1 VCSRQ
6 MTNPKLMT
14 RLFPI
19 VLCCCFIFS
28 SNLAFSQPFSA
39 TTGLSDA
46 YIDVAWDLSQACF
59 EDASNNDEA
68 YEEGV
73 FLELMADGSVIYT
86 EIIDDAMPSAVDN
99 VYRHFVG
106 PGKAINYELILYEI
120 GPGDEITVVDCSSL
134 TTTGGTLPF
143 QPPTGVTAT
152 DATRVDAI
160 ELTWTN
166 KSELSTSFQ
175 VVRKTG
181 TEEVTV
187 AVIPGTTITDSTFT
201 YVDAFS
207 LTSPNSLV
215 NGVAYEYC
223 IRTYSQLTNSAFTE
237 TTFPSVT
244 DMGSTYDIG
253 FSATD
258 FTLTDQVDLVWNDI
272 SAFADAIS
280 LRRNDNVFADF
291 ENNTVVSAS
300 DVVPTY
306 GFNSSYSLDILNED
320 RVIIVRASDEGG
332 VEANGSISG
341 FVRNS
346 DGIGIEGIQVKYTV
360 EVLDTTI
367 QDSILTDFTGF
378 YTFEDVFYGRSGN
391 FSLTAKR
398 EGASITPSLLEV
410 TLNNDQPVVTDAD
423 FVFRSGL
430 SPSEDSVAI
439 NTFIPDFGED
449 RIDFTWDYFTTS
461 DTTQFLLFREGQ
473 LIGSTNSTEPV
484 LTLSDLTGKP
494 SYFYI
499 YELKAYAIRND
510 SFAVASAKDT
520 VQFPDVTTPE
530 NLQVQDDFNTETDGI
545 LTLSWTH
552 SSSNYDGFHIYRND
566 SLIAVLPQDV
576 TFFSDY
582 TGKPGAT
589 YDYKVSAFR
598 KFNSQELG
606 EELFESAFLSS
617 DGNVYPA
624 FIQADNVTAAPQAG
638 NNAVSVTWDIPAVAA
653 NADNYTGFKIY
664 RDGIEIGEILKGDDY
679 EFLDLQGL
687 PGSSVTYSIRTYLL
701 QLDTTYL
708 SAPVTGAPSPV
719 LFPVINEPVISG
731 VSTAP
736 GKATVSIAGA
746 YNSGNRN
753 YDGYILYADGIAFDT
768 LQPHQTQGTYYPN
781 TNGTSVSIDFEAR
794 AYRNINGRFF
804 TSSPA
809 MNPANVPL
817 NNDVLEAPGNFNASE
832 EFPMHVA
839 LTWTYPVFK
848 LSEFVVRRGT
858 TIIDTLPTSARAYYD
873 YESGVGVTEEYS
885 VTAIYEGASSIPVYD
900 TGRKRNTAAIF
911 AYVFNDQNGRN
922 LDSLQVTLEGGGL
935 YFGQAFTNRAGLAI
949 IESLPVDNTNIA
961 TVNLMLQGRSVSAA
975 VSTLPNPTQPVEN
988 TDLFF
993 NFDESFQPLMIPPLP
1008 RQDSVPIIV
1017 EAVAEPFVNSRKV
1030 AITWSPSE
1038 GQYDGFEVYRGL
1050 NKIATVNEDGPFFL
1064 FDSLSGPAIEY
1075 IYLIRAFQDVGGQR
1089 IYNRTTPARVVF
1101 PGIKSVENLTAT
1113 ASYDGDD
1120 NSVSLNWSHKTGE
1133 VDYYQV
1139 TRNDEVLGLVNA
1151 GSVLEFKDVTG
1162 KPDQTYIYSVR
1173 AVKLSGSTLL
1183 VSDPK
1188 TVETVFPRV
1197 ADPEIVLQALP
1208 DSNAVKVS
1216 WTYSG
1221 DLVSGYRVSRDGVL
1235 IATLEASDTCFQ
1247 DISGTP
1253 ETIHEYGVIA
1263 ILERGNMNFQSEGAT
1278 DTITFPIIRKVI
1290 NLMATSQ
1297 TNLGNAALSF
1307 EYYAEG
1313 VDYFKMT
1320 YMIDYIDQ
1328 GGMMQ
1333 DSTVEFQLFYNELEN
1348 NMITFLDELAIPGAA
1363 IDYMITAIS
1372 VRDGILY
1379 ESESETVTLASY
1391 PSPPAPTN
1399 FQATDGIY
1407 DNRVEMTW
1415 ELNVEANIDS
1425 FEIRRDGVKIA
1436 MLAGGRRSYADVF
1449 NGIGN
1454 MPSGNFTYTLIAYRR
1469 DYEVNFTSAAA
1480 TDTGYP
1486 GLLREGYNTLADP
1499 GVSATFGWAVS
1510 AHQDILGVGS
1520 PSSDGG
1526 AGRISFF
1533 EFNNDWTLRRS
1544 ISGNVFGLSEW
1555 GSSID
1560 AFNGHFI
1567 AGAPGSNSQDGF
1579 IGYYDTFFPS
1589 LIIVNNAPI
1598 TNSRLGEAVAVSG
1611 SRYYYTEQPD
1621 TPTPSRQ
1628 ITGVNLTYS
1637 PFAATEFTTQV
1648 QAANPSNQKYVSMDA
1663 SDSYLVAGATTNTT
1677 TEEGFVDVY
1686 ERNGN
1691 SMSAIKRMDG
1701 EEDGNNFGTSVSL
1714 SGNLLAVGADGKE
1727 SGRVYIYRV
1736 TGSSPFLDPIQE
1748 ISQPGLDNNTGT
1760 DLFGSSVAMSDDYLI
1775 IGARNHY
1782 DIGSSSS
1789 RTGLAYLYKR
1799 NGSSFD
1805 YIDVMNIP
1813 GGLGSSG
1820 DDFGFSVAACDEGFL
1835 VGAPYFG
1842 SKGGVFYYS
1851 IDLLEL
1857 WNEKLVSVTASDGT
1871 SSSRTR
1877 VEWEFTGNRD
1887 YINGFNVYRD
1897 DELIATE
1904 DPNKSFYLD
1913 TEGIPGKNYV
1923 YKVTVLTTEDRES
1936 LPKSDAGFRKGK
1948 GVFEGD
1954 VLTASGGAPVPGT
1967 TITAR
1972 AEIEGELFSYLGTTD
1987 VAGHFYI
1994 DGVYYADTTVTY
2006 ELTASLD
2013 GHDFVTNPI
2022 FSTISPENSVK
2033 SNILFLDNTAYIV
2046 KGQVAYAGFSCG
2058 LDSITVKAVYRFSDN
2073 TTRTDEVSTIENGAY
2088 SFVLRPDELGLQEI
2102 EILIDS
2108 IQTRSINNGMET
2120 DTILHDFAADT
2131 STIITDFNNLP
2142 RVYEINWAD
2151 SLTYD
2156 VELFVTTVCGGPA
2169 SSNGEFDIE
2178 ISLRDG
2184 CFQKLIRTS
2193 NTGRVTIPLPPVEDL
2208 IITVK
2213 SAIPTTVENVL
2224 IVDYLRYRPAELD
2237 LETLHIANFKENY
2250 SAEVLDSLTQKN
2262 LVYHKPASISIASEF
2277 GELICGDASEPRLIT
2292 QDDDYTIRFAVEEF
2306 IQGDFC
2312 TVNEGYIVVN
2322 NAAAQT
2328 NTIDTLFYR
2337 ADRNEFDPHPFIGG
2351 APNLVVPYR
2360 KGIDVKYFSG
2370 TGDLLA
2376 QEIIPVIVLGSA
2388 PLPGSDIIVDV
2399 TDENGIVKFPIYIL
2413 RDPPGDGS
2421 FSSIEE
2427 GTTFTK
2433 SLTENTDYKGGGG
2446 FLIESSFAVA
2456 SVGGFIDTELI
2467 GGKIINNKDAYQVKV
2482 ETKQEIE
2489 TSSTADFVGPDA
2501 DVLVG
2506 IGASTQ
2512 YGIVQSVQ
2520 YDENTCEINKVDD
2533 LSISLN
2539 EIKTDWYYT
2548 VGQIKQLINERFNQ
2562 IDSVRAG
2569 TLNIQVGG
2577 VELDTSQAIGR
2588 LLTEANNWESVLNYW
2603 SRESVP
2609 YYMLCAEEYNADQ
2622 LWREALETNKF
2633 FEYLPQVG
2641 VFADDEAVNNS
2652 TMLSQDL
2659 VDFFL
2664 NIGPTADFS
2673 TRIQR
2678 AEEARN
2684 EFCTDNR
2691 VGYYNAQDSFIL
2703 NQPLQEIIF
2712 TTDLAQKYERS
2723 ARSVDYFLD
2732 SLYLSISEVEDK
2744 LGDFSTLTGIS
2755 SDVEN
2760 STFSAGVD
2768 VVKSTAITRTTSS
2781 TYENRS
2787 WIDFSLAGGI
2797 VFEWESTAGFGFEV
2811 ENSDVKFKGGAQLK
2825 LGWEWGKEYFEESE
2839 VQSTVSYTLSD
2850 DDPGD
2855 QFSVT
2860 AIKGR
2865 DPGHTPYFQL
2875 LGGRSSCPPEE
2886 GTISRDI
2893 FDISLYDPE
2902 TESTFDFQELNNLDP
2917 NEPATFYVQ
2926 LTNLSPF
2933 GEQRDFF
2940 VYHEGESNENGAA
2953 LRLNGAALGG
2963 GNQTGQTLTFI
2974 NPNQPVILPLT
2985 VTRSLNNYQFDSI
2998 YVVLRPSCTDGD
3010 LFLLGERD
3018 TVTISAN
3025 FDYPCSDISI
3035 ASPGND
3041 WLISRRNPF
3050 DPLSREN
3057 LIIEIRDYEA
3067 TNPNLEEIYLEYRR
3081 IGDGSGW
3088 AKIPTGQLDPNYV
3101 VLSDSLVA
3109 YNEDEFGPGQI
3120 PKFFFVWDI
3129 TEIYTAYPD
3138 GIYEV
3143 RAISFCGTSGKVQ
3156 SNIIR
3161 GQIRRQTGDVFALTE
3176 PADGIW
3182 QAGDKISIK
3191 VNKELDCSK
3200 LGNFTF
3206 EVTERVTGN
3215 AVPGDVFCFA
3225 NENKL
3230 IFEPDDATLLTYD
3243 GQILDAIVYGLED
3256 EVGNIYLDTFRWDFR
3271 VVARDIFV
3279 QDTSLEI
3286 TIYQDTEG
3294 ELNTVI
3300 FYNDDIGFISFITD
3314 GNANYPWLT
3323 VDPSTGSVP
3332 AATGRAINF
3341 TIDGTQLPVGDTT
3354 AVIRF
3359 LSTSGLS
3366 NQGEDAVTI
3375 KVNVLAKP
3383 PYWVVDPTQYTTSV
3397 PVITNYAFSNAPG
3410 VTSRDSMD
3418 IISAWIGNEI
3428 RGVARISST
3437 QVGQYASFMLVY
3449 GDPEDV
3455 GTPLEFRV
3463 WDANEGREYNGY
3475 PIDSLFFDDTEPIG
3489 SFGDPEI
3496 LIVDRNRDLARYIP
3510 VNGEEDGGGGITWLS
3525 FNNEEEDMSAGE
3537 QLRELK
3543 FLRNGDIIKTES
3555 KSAGYVETVG
3565 WLSTNGLDSIEA
3577 EEGYILF
3584 LGGLDDTI
3592 RVTGENAE
3600 FGPIPLEQG
3609 WNLIGAPVQ
3618 DTIAINNAFNVFNV
3632 SDGDFLTTVAQDPT
3646 LLGLST
3652 NMVAQYNLGLS
3663 QWLFGMGSGM
3673 EVIRPN
3679 FAYQI
3684 RVASNNAVMVYDGAT
3699 SPLTAA
3705 PVTDGNGESVA
3716 AFVPSD
3722 PSTWSVDPSEYPSS
3736 MVVTGVALF
3745 NEAQSLDVG
3754 DKIAAYVN
3762 GECRGT
3768 AHISHIPALGDYMA
3782 PIFIYGTNAGDVVE
3796 ILMYDASEGQVYLA
3810 KETLIFEP
3818 NGIVGSFTDPYAF
3831 ENQSMSAAFERLN
3844 TYCEADTSGSLSI
3857 TMVSGLTPPYS
3868 YTWSNGSTGTSL
3880 NGIAAGS
3887 YSVTVTGQGGIAF
3900 TDTVLLENLNI
3911 EIPVPTIDMS
3921 TENPVCRGTDV
3932 VLYATP
3938 PNQEATVVWQN
3949 SDGEVI
3955 KQGNSLLLEHL
3966 ESAFTAYATTVY
3978 RGCNS
3983 EPLEA
3988 IIEVY
3993 EPDASFA
4000 IAPPEELT
4008 TATAV
4013 QFSPGDGAGSFAW
4026 SFGDGAES
4034 DLVAPLHQYE
4044 LPGHYQASLA
4054 RTDLAGCTGYGL
4066 YDIWVGVATQTLELP
4081 EGKIQLQATPNPFSQ
4096 YLDVVLD
4103 LPYGGTF
4110 ELELLSISGQRIE
4123 RTQAVWEA
4131 GKHSIR
4137 LTPDISDGTY
4147 LLQLKTDRGHRL
4159 ALPIIKQSP
4168 RP

>member
-1 VCSRQ
+1 
-6 MTNPKLMT
+6 MTNPELMT

-19 VLCCCFIFS
+19 VLCCCFVFS

-39 TTGLSDA
+39 TTGSSDA
-46 YIDVAWDLSQACF
+46 YVDVAWDLSQACF

-68 YEEGV
+68 YDEGV
-73 FLELMADGSVIYT
+73 FLELIANGEVIYT

-99 VYRHFVG
+99 VYRHFIG
-106 PGKAINYELILYEI
+106 PGQTINYELILYEI
-120 GPGDEITVVDCSSL
+120 GPGDEISEIDCSSL
-134 TTTGGTLPF
+134 STMGETLPF

-166 KSELSTSFQ
+166 KSELSSSFQ

-181 TEEVTV
+181 SEEVTV

-207 LTSPNSLV
+207 LSAPNSLV
-215 NGVAYEYC
+215 NGVTYEYC

-258 FTLTDQVDLVWNDI
+258 FTLSDQVDLAWNDV

-280 LRRNDNVFADF
+280 LRRNDNVFANF
-291 ENNTVVSAS
+291 ENNTVVSSS
-300 DVVPTY
+300 DTSPTY
-306 GFNSSYSLDILNED
+306 GFNSVYSLDILDENG
-320 RVIIVRASDEGG
+320 VIIVRASDEGG
-332 VEANGSISG
+332 VEANGLISG
-341 FVRNS
+341 FVRNA
-346 DGIGIEGIQVKYTV
+346 DGIGIQGIQINYTV
-360 EVLDTTI
+360 EVLDTVI

-391 FSLTAKR
+391 FSLRAKR
-398 EGASITPSLLEV
+398 EGASLTPSSLEL
-410 TLNNDQPVVTDAD
+410 TLTNDQPVVTDAD
-423 FVFRSGL
+423 FLFRSAL

-439 NTFIPDFGED
+439 NTLTPGFGDD
-449 RIDFTWDYFTTS
+449 RIDFTWDYFSTA
-461 DTTQFLLFREGQ
+461 DTTQFLLFREGE
-473 LIGSTNSTEPV
+473 LIGSTNSTEPT
-484 LTLSDLTGKP
+484 LTLPDLTGKP
-494 SYFYI
+494 NFFYI

-510 SFAVASAKDT
+510 SFTVASIKDT
-520 VQFPDVTTPE
+520 VQFPMVTAPQ
-530 NLQVQDDFNTETDGI
+530 NLLVEDDFSTETEGI

-552 SSSNYDGFHIYRND
+552 SSSNYDGFQIYRND
-566 SLIAVLPQDV
+566 SLIAVLPQGI

-582 TGKPGAT
+582 TGVPGAT
-589 YDYKVSAFR
+589 YDYKVSAVR
-598 KFNSQELG
+598 KFNSTALG
-606 EELFESAFLSS
+606 EELFESAYLSS

-624 FIQADNVTAAPQAG
+624 FIQATNVNAAPQAG
-638 NNAVSVTWDIPAVAA
+638 DNAVAVTWDIPVAA
-653 NADNYTGFKIY
+653 ADTDNYTGFKIY
-664 RDGIEIGEILKGDDY
+664 RNGTEIGEILKGDDY

-687 PGSSVTYSIRTYLL
+687 PGSNVTYSIRTYLL

-708 SAPVTGAPSPV
+708 STPVTGTPSPV
-719 LFPVINEPVISG
+719 MFPVINTPVISG

-736 GKATVSIAGA
+736 GKATVTINGA
-746 YNSGNRN
+746 YNSANRN

-768 LQPHQTQGTYYPN
+768 LQPHQTQGIYYPN
-781 TNGTSVSIDFEAR
+781 IGGASSSIDFGVR
-794 AYRNINGRFF
+794 AYRNINGQFF
-804 TSSPA
+804 TSDPA
-809 MNPANVPL
+809 ESTVNVPL

-848 LSEFVVRRGT
+848 LSEFVIRRGGA
-858 TIIDTLPTSARAYYD
+858 IIDTLPTTARAYYD

-911 AYVFNDQNGRN
+911 AYVFNDKNGRN

-949 IESLPVDNTNIA
+949 FESLPVDNTNIA
-961 TVNLMLQGRSVSAA
+961 SINLKVQGRSVSASPGTQA
-975 VSTLPNPTQPVEN
+975 NPTQPIEN

-993 NFDESFQPLMIPPLP
+993 TFNETFQPSAIPPLP
-1008 RQDSVPIIV
+1008 RQDSIPIIV

-1050 NKIATVNEDGPFFL
+1050 NKIATVDEDGPFFV
-1064 FDSLSGPAIEY
+1064 FDSLPGPSIEY
-1075 IYLIRAFQDVGGQR
+1075 IYLIRAFQDVNGR
-1089 IYNRTTPARVVF
+1089 RVYNRTTPARVVF
-1101 PGIKSVENLTAT
+1101 PAIKPVENLTAT
-1113 ASYDGDD
+1113 VSYDGDD

-1139 TRNDEVLGLVNA
+1139 ARNDEVLGLVSA
-1151 GSVLEFKDVTG
+1151 GSVLEFKDITG
-1162 KPDQTYIYSVR
+1162 KPDQSYIYSVR

-1188 TVETVFPRV
+1188 TVVRTFPRV
-1197 ADPEIVLQALP
+1197 ADPEIILQALP
-1208 DSNAVKVS
+1208 DSNAVKIS
-1216 WTYSG
+1216 WSYSG
-1221 DLVSGYRVSRDGVL
+1221 DLVNGYRILRDGEL
-1235 IATLEASDTCFQ
+1235 ISTLPASDTCYQ
-1247 DISGTP
+1247 DIMGTP
-1253 ETIHEYGVIA
+1253 ETLHEYSIVA
-1263 ILERGNMNFQSEGAT
+1263 ILERGNMSFQSEGET
-1278 DTITFPIIRKVI
+1278 DTITFPPIRNVI
-1290 NLMATSQ
+1290 NLMAQ
-1297 TNLGNAALSF
+1297 PQADLGNAALSF

-1328 GGMMQ
+1328 SGVMQ
-1333 DSTVEFQLFYNELEN
+1333 DSTIEFQLFYNELEN

-1379 ESESETVTLASY
+1379 QSESETVTLTPY
-1391 PSPPAPTN
+1391 PSPPTPTN
-1399 FQATDGIY
+1399 FQATDGTY

-1415 ELNVEANIDS
+1415 ELNVEANVDS
-1425 FEIRRDGVKIA
+1425 FEIRRNGVEIA
-1436 MLAGGRRSYADVF
+1436 MLPGGRRNYADVF
-1449 NGIGN
+1449 NDIGN
-1454 MPSGNFTYTLIAYRR
+1454 MSAANFTYTLIAYRR
-1469 DYEVNFTSAAA
+1469 DYDVNFNSAPA
-1480 TDTGYP
+1480 TDTGFP
-1486 GLLREGYNTLADP
+1486 GLLNEGFNTFSDP
-1499 GVSATFGWAVS
+1499 SVNTTFGWSVNMYGNRAIIGSPKSNSVS
-1510 AHQDILGVGS
+1510 SGIGNVSLYTRSNQNWSKRTTFSIASAGEFGFATDFYENEFIVGEPAYDAEGGYLSIAGGGFSTGS
-1520 PSSDGG
+1520 PSFLLNADGADG
-1526 AGRISFF
+1526 DRLGQDVAIYGSRAYASRQKVKNIQVY
-1533 EFNNDWTLRRS
+1533 NK
-1544 ISGNVFGLSEW
+1544 SGNSWTALNTITQPGTVSETKEY
-1555 GSSID
+1555 I
-1560 AFNGHFI
+1560 
-1567 AGAPGSNSQDGF
+1567 
-1579 IGYYDTFFPS
+1579 S
-1589 LIIVNNAPI
+1589 L
-1598 TNSRLGEAVAVSG
+1598 
-1611 SRYYYTEQPD
+1611 
-1621 TPTPSRQ
+1621 
-1628 ITGVNLTYS
+1628 
-1637 PFAATEFTTQV
+1637 
-1648 QAANPSNQKYVSMDA
+1648 DA
-1663 SDSYLVAGATTNTT
+1663 SDSYVIAGAASGIAAQEN
-1677 TEEGFVDVY
+1677 GFVDIY
-1686 ERNGN
+1686 ARNGN
-1691 SMSAIKRMDG
+1691 SYSRTERLEG
-1701 EEDGNNFGTSVSL
+1701 EGEMENFGIEVSIEDNRL
-1714 SGNLLAVGADGKE
+1714 AIGASGKGPGA
-1727 SGRVYIYRV
+1727 VYIHKLSNGSWERV
-1736 TGSSPFLDPIQE
+1736 QRIDQPDLGNGSDSDQ
-1748 ISQPGLDNNTGT
+1748 
-1760 DLFGSSVAMSDDYLI
+1760 FGSSVVIYDDWLLV
-1775 IGARNHY
+1775 GARNHR
-1782 DIGSSSS
+1782 DEGNSSSP
-1789 RTGLAYLYKR
+1789 RTGLAFLFSR
-1799 NGSSFD
+1799 SGDEFD
-1805 YIDVMNIP
+1805 YVDFIAIP
-1813 GGLGSSG
+1813 DGTGQSG
-1820 DDFGFSVAACDEGFL
+1820 DDFGFSVAAAEGGFL
-1835 VGAPYFG
+1835 IGAPYHG
-1842 SKGGVFYYS
+1842 SSGAAYFIS
-1851 IDLLEL
+1851 PDLKEL
-1857 WNEKLVSVTASDGT
+1857 WYQKLKSVNAGDGLST
-1871 SSSRTR
+1871 SRTK
-1877 VEWEFTGNRD
+1877 VDWVFTGNRD
-1887 YINGFNVYRD
+1887 YISGFNVYRD

-1972 AEIEGELFSYLGTTD
+1972 AEIEGELFSYQASTD

-2058 LDSITVKAVYRFSDN
+2058 LDSITVKAVYRFSDS
-2073 TTRTDEVSTIENGAY
+2073 TTRTDEVSTVENGAY

-2102 EILIDS
+2102 EIMIDS

-2142 RVYEINWAD
+2142 RVYDINWAD

-2193 NTGRVTIPLPPVEDL
+2193 NTGRVTTPLPPVEDL

-2250 SAEVLDSLTQKN
+2250 SAAVLDSLTQKN
-2262 LVYHKPASISIASEF
+2262 LVYHKPASITIASEF
-2277 GELICGDASEPRLIT
+2277 GELQCGDASEPRLIT
-2292 QDDDYTIRFAVEEF
+2292 QDDDYTIRFAVEEL
-2306 IQGDFC
+2306 IQGQFC

-2337 ADRNEFDPHPFIGG
+2337 ADRNEFDPHPFVGG
-2351 APNLVVPYR
+2351 SPNLVIPYR

-2482 ETKQEIE
+2482 ETKQEIQ
-2489 TSSTADFVGPDA
+2489 TSSTSDFVGPDA
-2501 DVLVG
+2501 DVMVG

-2520 YDENTCEINKVDD
+2520 YDETTCQISKVDD

-2548 VGQIKQLINERFNQ
+2548 VGQIKQLVNERYSQ
-2562 IDSVRAG
+2562 IDAVRGG

-2609 YYMLCAEEYNADQ
+2609 YYMLCAEEYNAEQ

-2641 VFADDEAVNNS
+2641 VFADDEEVNNS
-2652 TMLSQDL
+2652 TALTQNQI
-2659 VDFFL
+2659 DFFL
-2664 NIGPTADFS
+2664 NTGPTADFS

-2678 AEEARN
+2678 AEEVRN

-2732 SLYLSISEVEDK
+2732 SLYLSISEVEEK
-2744 LGDFSTLTGIS
+2744 LGDFSTLSGIS

-2811 ENSDVKFKGGAQLK
+2811 ENSDVKFKGGVQLQ

-2839 VQSTVSYTLSD
+2839 VESTISYTLSD

-2875 LGGRSSCPPEE
+2875 LGGRSSCPPET
-2886 GTISRDI
+2886 GTILRDV
-2893 FDISLYDPE
+2893 FDISLYDPA
-2902 TESTFDFQELNNLDP
+2902 TQSTFDFQELNNLDP
-2917 NEPATFYVQ
+2917 DQPATFYVQ
-2926 LTNLSPF
+2926 LTNLNPF

-2953 LRLNGAALGG
+2953 LRLNGAPLGG

-2985 VTRSLNNYQFDSI
+2985 VTRSLNDYQFDSI

-3050 DPLSREN
+3050 QETSREN

-3067 TNPNLEEIYLEYRR
+3067 NNPTLEEIYLEYRR

-3088 AKIPTGQLDPNYV
+3088 ERIPTSQLDPNYIV
-3101 VLSDSLVA
+3101 NSDSLVA
-3109 YNEDEFGPGQI
+3109 YNEEEFGPGQI
-3120 PKFFFVWDI
+3120 PKFFFIWDI
-3129 TEIYTAYPD
+3129 TELYSAYPD

-3143 RAISFCGTSGKVQ
+3143 RAISFCGTSGEVQ

-3182 QAGDKISIK
+3182 QAGDKISIQ
-3191 VNKELDCSK
+3191 VNKELDCSQ

-3206 EVTERVTGN
+3206 EVTARETGN
-3215 AVPGDVFCFA
+3215 TVPGDVFCFA

-3230 IFEPDDATLLTYD
+3230 VFEPDDATLLTYD
-3243 GQILDAIVYGLED
+3243 GQILDAIVYDLED

-3300 FYNDDIGFISFITD
+3300 FYNDDIGFINFITD

-3359 LSTSGLS
+3359 LSTSGLA
-3366 NQGEDAVTI
+3366 NQGEDVVTI

-3397 PVITNYAFSNAPG
+3397 PVITNFEFSNAPG

-3475 PIDSLFFDDTEPIG
+3475 PLDSLFFDDTEPIG

-3496 LIVDRNRDLARYIP
+3496 LVVDRNRDLARYIP

-3555 KSAGYVETVG
+3555 TSAGYVENVG

-3592 RVTGENAE
+3592 RVTGENAK

-3652 NMVAQYNLGLS
+3652 NMVAQYNQGLS

-3705 PVTDGNGESVA
+3705 PVTDGNGESVV

-3745 NEAQSLDVG
+3745 DEVQSLDQG

-3762 GECRGT
+3762 GECRGA

-3782 PIFIYGTNAGDVVE
+3782 PMFIYGTNVGDVVE

-3810 KETLIFEP
+3810 KETLVFEP

-3844 TYCEADTSGSLSI
+3844 TYCETDTSGSLSI

-3868 YTWSNGSTGTSL
+3868 YTWSDGSTGTSL

-3900 TDTVLLENLNI
+3900 TDTVVLENLDI
-3911 EIPVPTIDMS
+3911 EIPAPTIDMS

-3938 PNQEATVVWQN
+3938 PNQEATVVWHN
-3949 SDGEVI
+3949 SNGEVI
-3955 KQGNSLLLEHL
+3955 TQGNSLLLEHL
-3966 ESAFTAYATTVY
+3966 ETVFTAYATTVY

-3993 EPDASFA
+3993 EPDASFTV
-4000 IAPPEELT
+4000 APPEELT

-4013 QFSPGDGAGSFAW
+4013 QFLPGEGAGSFAW
-4026 SFGDGAES
+4026 SFGDGAVS

-4066 YDIWVGVATQTLELP
+4066 YDIWVGAATQTLELP